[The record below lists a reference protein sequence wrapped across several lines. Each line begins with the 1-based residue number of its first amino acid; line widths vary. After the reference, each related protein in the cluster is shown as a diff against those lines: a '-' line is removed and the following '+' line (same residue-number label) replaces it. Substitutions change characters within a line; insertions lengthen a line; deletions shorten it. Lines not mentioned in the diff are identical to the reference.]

1 MSPYSS
7 SALSCFGLNFRLIL
21 KEVLM
26 ASTALTIVMK
36 IANGLHVA
44 AYRVSSGR
52 FANRIANLPI
62 LLITT
67 VGRKTGKSHT
77 NPIVYIKDGTDY
89 LVAASVGG
97 MDWHPAWYWN
107 LKNHPEAKIQIASN
121 AFNVQATILEG
132 EERQQLYEKFKAAS
146 ANFEKY
152 EKNTSRI
159 IPVIR
164 LSPVLESVIL

>member
-1 MSPYSS
+1 MPY
-7 SALSCFGLNFRLIL
+7 CGLNFDWFSRR
-21 KEVLM
+21 VLM
-26 ASTALTIVMK
+26 ASTAMATVMK

-44 AYRVSSGR
+44 VYRVSSGR

-77 NPIVYIKDGTDY
+77 NPIVYIRDGADY
-89 LVAASVGG
+89 LVSASVGG

-107 LKNHPEAKIQIASN
+107 LKNHPEAKIQIAN
-121 AFNVQATILEG
+121 NTFNIHATIVEG

-152 EKNTSRI
+152 EKSTSRL

-164 LSPVLESVIL
+164 LRLISNQEG